1 MNGWTFSTPY
11 YLADG
16 IHPDWTCF
24 MTTLSNPVGNK
35 NKLKKVIKRML
46 QGPLGYC
53 RNALK
58 YYLDIQECGVLRK

>member
-1 MNGWTFSTPY
+1 MESILNSLVLFP
-11 YLADG
+11 
-16 IHPDWTCF
+16 
-24 MTTLSNPVGNK
+24 LSVIQLEIRISYVL
-35 NKLKKVIKRML
+35 KLKKVIKRML